1 MLTGLL
7 YLAPL
12 LVLLALLLGR
22 RYPGER
28 QILRLAAR
36 RRPRLRPLPR
46 RLVPRRRPLALTRV
60 AGGAVIAFELA
71 GRAPPTLR

>member
-12 LVLLALLLGR
+12 LVLVALLLVR

-28 QILRLAAR
+28 QILWLAAR
-36 RRPRLRPLPR
+36 RRPRMRPLAR
-46 RLVPRRRPLALTRV
+46 RLAPRRRPLTLARV

-71 GRAPPTLR
+71 GRAPPSLR